1 MYEVA
6 VLGVGQYR
14 FGKHAGVPMADM
26 AREAG
31 LEALADANLSFRDV
45 QVAYTAYIHG
55 PVMSGVRIMKEF
67 GLTGIPT
74 THLENASASGAAA
87 FREAYLAVAG
97 GHYDIAMVLG
107 FDNMLARGLTAPR
120 PPVPTSAEG
129 AILPAAYFAM
139 WAMRRMHDCGTT
151 PETLAKIAAKNWNHG
166 ALNPKADRQPDHR
179 VTPEEVLASRMIA
192 EPLTS
197 MMSTPAD
204 AGAACVIIGRK
215 ELARKYNPGRK
226 VVTVAASALQSEK
239 YTPGHVFMGPVVGP
253 PQITADTAR
262 EAYEKAGIGPE
273 DLDLVEVH
281 DAFAIEELMYYELLG
296 ICPPGE
302 GDRLVHEGA
311 TALGGRIPFST
322 SGGLIACG
330 HPGGPT
336 GLSQI
341 REITLQLRGE
351 AGPRQVE
358 GAKVGLA
365 HMLGAGSVC
374 TVHIFKT

>member
-1 MYEVA
+1 MHEVA
-6 VLGVGQYR
+6 VLGVGMYR
-14 FGKHAGVPMADM
+14 FGKHIDVPLADM

-31 LEALADANLSFRDV
+31 LEALADANMSFRDV
-45 QVAYTAYIHG
+45 QAAYTAYING
-55 PVMSGVRIMKEF
+55 PMMSGVRILKEF

-74 THLENASASGAAA
+74 THMENASASGAAA

-107 FDNMLARGLTAPR
+107 FDRMNRGLSTPR
-120 PPVPTSAEG
+120 PPVPTSVEG

-139 WAMRRMHDCGTT
+139 WAMRRMHDYGTT
-151 PETLAKIAAKNWNHG
+151 PETLAMIAAKNWNHG
-166 ALNPKADRQPDHR
+166 ALNEKADRQSDHK

-215 ELARKYNPGRK
+215 ELAQKYNPGRK

-262 EAYEKAGIGPE
+262 EAYEKAGVGPE

-281 DAFAIEELMYYELLG
+281 EAFAIEELMYYELLG

-336 GLSQI
+336 GLAQI

-351 AGPRQVE
+351 AGTRQVD